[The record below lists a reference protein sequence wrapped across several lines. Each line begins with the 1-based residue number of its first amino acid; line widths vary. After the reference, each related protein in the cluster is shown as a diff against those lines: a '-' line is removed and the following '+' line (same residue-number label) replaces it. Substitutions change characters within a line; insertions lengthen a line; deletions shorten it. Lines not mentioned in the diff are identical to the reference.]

1 MSLLVKN
8 EVAGITKQAFSFH
21 SFISCAFNSRRFLL
35 KSVSL
40 KFTAFESILGGRST
54 DTTE

>member
-21 SFISCAFNSRRFLL
+21 SLISCAFNSRRFLL
-35 KSVSL
+35 KFFSL
-40 KFTAFESILGGRST
+40 KVTAFESILGGRST
-54 DTTE
+54 DSTD